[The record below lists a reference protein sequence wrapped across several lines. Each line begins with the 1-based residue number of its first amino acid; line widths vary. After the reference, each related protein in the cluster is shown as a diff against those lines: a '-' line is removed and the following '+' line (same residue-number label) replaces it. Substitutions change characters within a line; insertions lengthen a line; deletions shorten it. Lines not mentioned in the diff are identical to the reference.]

1 MRSQCFIITLHT
13 KNTKKMVKVNVRF
26 TGEDKLDFIRDLRK
40 TVTDY
45 FETKKISKYG
55 NFNLVIKTV
64 FMMVLYLGP
73 FALMFLGVI
82 TSFWGVFA
90 CWVSAGVGMSGV
102 GMVTMHDANHNS
114 FSKNQSI
121 NKFLG
126 NTIYLLGGFPATW
139 KHQHNTLHHG
149 FTNIDGH
156 DEDINPG
163 PFLRLSPHKPLY
175 KVHKLQ
181 HLYAW
186 FFYGLMTI
194 AWITAKD
201 FKQLYTY
208 KKNNA
213 PLSNK
218 LSYTQL
224 LVILIL
230 SKILYYV
237 IFMIIPIIILPLAW
251 YWIVVFF
258 VVMHFTSGFLLTVIF
273 QTAHVVPTS
282 EYPLPNEEGTI
293 ENNWAVHQL
302 YTTSD
307 FSPKNRILSWLMG
320 GLNFQVEHHLFPDI
334 SHVHYHKIS
343 DIVKLMAKKYNL
355 PYYVQPSFIKAVSE
369 HAKMLKRLGNSY
381 SI

>member
-1 MRSQCFIITLHT
+1 MKQSGI
-13 KNTKKMVKVNVRF
+13 RF
-26 TGEDKLDFIRDLRK
+26 SGENKLEFIRELRK
-40 TVTDY
+40 SVTEY
-45 FETKKISKYG
+45 FEKNKISKYG
-55 NFNLVIKTV
+55 NFNLLIKTV
-64 FMMVLYLGP
+64 FMMLLYLGP
-73 FALMFLGVI
+73 FALMFSGVI
-82 TSFWGVFA
+82 TSFWGVFV
-90 CWVSAGVGMSGV
+90 CWVIAGVGMSGV
-102 GMVTMHDANHNS
+102 GMATMHDANHNS
-114 FSKNQSI
+114 FSKNQVI

-139 KHQHNTLHHG
+139 KYQHNTLHHG

-175 KVHKLQ
+175 KAHKFQ

-194 AWITAKD
+194 LWITAKD

-208 KKNNA
+208 KRDKA

-218 LSYTQL
+218 FSYGKL
-224 LVILIL
+224 LTILII
-230 SKILYYV
+230 SKILYYAV
-237 IFMIIPIIILPLAW
+237 FMLLPIVFLPFAW
-251 YWIVVFF
+251 YWVVVFF
-258 VVMHFTSGFLLTVIF
+258 IAMHFTSGFILTVIF
-273 QTAHVVPTS
+273 QTAHVVPAS
-282 EYPLPNEEGTI
+282 EYPLPDENGTM

-307 FSPKNRILSWLMG
+307 FSPKNKVLSWLIG
-320 GLNFQVEHHLFPDI
+320 GLNFQVVHHLFPDV

-343 DIVKLMAKKYNL
+343 RIVERVTRKYNL
-355 PYYVQPSFIKAVSE
+355 PYHVQPGFLKAIVE
-369 HAKMLKRLGNSY
+369 HAKMLKQLGSSY